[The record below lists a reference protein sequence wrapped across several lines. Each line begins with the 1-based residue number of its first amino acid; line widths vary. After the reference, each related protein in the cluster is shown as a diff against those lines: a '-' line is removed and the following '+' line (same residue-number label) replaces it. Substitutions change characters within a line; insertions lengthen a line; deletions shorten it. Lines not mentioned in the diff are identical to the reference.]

1 MTRVE
6 REVSPAGEQI
16 HLPGPSIQPVLMAVG
31 ITVALVGV
39 TLSIVLVIA
48 GALLSL
54 VVMVRWIQDTRRD
67 IAELPLEH
75 DH

>member
-1 MTRVE
+1 M
-6 REVSPAGEQI
+6 
-16 HLPGPSIQPVLMAVG
+16 

-48 GALLSL
+48 GALLAL
-54 VVMVRWIQDTRRD
+54 VVMARWIQDTRRD